1 MAKVYYI
8 VSDGQ
13 ILNIGTDGRLYYE
26 QELVKLAARFPPSPF
41 RDITQSNSAFFDSC
55 THLNP
60 ESFQAYCRD
69 LAILLIRFC
78 TPLDKADEYK
88 VPFLYDIRRALHLP
102 LQGSQL
108 LMFVWSKL
116 TSYAPQ
122 NMAQIITALKS
133 LISRTLETY
142 RPSTDPIYLLLFLTS
157 VLDQTVHLRPP
168 HVIDGK
174 MVFDQ
179 LLVTLSR
186 YFTSADALDSSQGW
200 HSMVAKILD
209 ARSNNKAYNADILD
223 YAKFQDVHGMK
234 RQLMAAAAKMGHQ
247 FTKTGECPPFLACRD
262 LLKEVK
268 DAMFNQNQP
277 RGRTQHRREQERNSS
292 RSSSRSTQGRRSRS
306 PGRPWNPVKT
316 QQPGTHALSAEV
328 DIELTPE
335 ELSSLQ
341 ALINATEQLL
351 DESLDT
357 GNTAV
362 ESVFA
367 TAYQFYKDGLAA
379 TADTSDPV
387 DAATALSI
395 IIDSTP
401 LDEHGREF
409 SGSFMNFLGMIA
421 YNRAKGRKTNARRAP
436 PAIRRA
442 FKQRLTQA
450 PNPNTTSFGTGQPA
464 RTTKSRRDAVKHPD
478 FKRKKKKTPKTSK
491 GVPHAEQTNK
501 SDKRTNLVSL
511 VKFFLRYLE
520 KPCPSN
526 FDELTWHKNKS
537 VKAIKIVQ
545 DILFRITKNIPSAK
559 QQDAVRTV
567 NAHWTFSATAHL
579 ESNDEELYVADG
591 DTDGTSDADDDEPFS
606 L

>member
-1 MAKVYYI
+1 MLYYVVDGFYAADQTYNVEYEKMAAQAETHCPTFYDTQTDGKVYYI
-8 VSDGQ
+8 VSAGQ
-13 ILNIGTDGRLYYE
+13 ILHIGTDGRLYYE

-41 RDITQSNSAFFDSC
+41 RDITQTNSAFFDSC

-60 ESFQAYCRD
+60 ETFQAYCRD

-122 NMAQIITALKS
+122 NLAQIITALKS

-157 VLDQTVHLRPP
+157 VIDQTFHLRPP

-174 MVFDQ
+174 IVFDQ

-186 YFTSADALDSSQGW
+186 YFTSADALDSSKGW

-234 RQLMAAAAKMGHQ
+234 RQLMAAAATIGHQ
-247 FTKTGECPPFLACRD
+247 FTKTGECPPYLACRD

-268 DAMFNQNQP
+268 DSMFNQNQT
-277 RGRTQHRREQERNSS
+277 RGRSKHRTEHDRNPS
-292 RSSSRSTQGRRSRS
+292 RSSSRSTQGCRSRS
-306 PGRPWNPVKT
+306 PGRPWNPANT
-316 QQPGTHALSAEV
+316 PHAGIHALSAEAV
-328 DIELTPE
+328 PELTPQE
-335 ELSSLQ
+335 ESLLQ
-341 ALINATEQLL
+341 VLINATEHLL
-351 DESLDT
+351 DESLET

-367 TAYQFYKDGLAA
+367 TAYQYYKDGLAA

-395 IIDSTP
+395 TVDSTP

-409 SGSFMNFLGMIA
+409 SGAFMNIVGMIA
-421 YNRAKGRKTNARRAP
+421 YNRAKGRKINARRAP
-436 PAIRRA
+436 PAVR
-442 FKQRLTQA
+442 
-450 PNPNTTSFGTGQPA
+450 NGGGEVESGTKSEYNEFWYWSA
-464 RTTKSRRDAVKHPD
+464 RTHCQIASRCSKTSGFQTEEEDPPD
-478 FKRKKKKTPKTSK
+478 F
-491 GVPHAEQTNK
+491 
-501 SDKRTNLVSL
+501 
-511 VKFFLRYLE
+511 
-520 KPCPSN
+520 
-526 FDELTWHKNKS
+526 
-537 VKAIKIVQ
+537 
-545 DILFRITKNIPSAK
+545 
-559 QQDAVRTV
+559 
-567 NAHWTFSATAHL
+567 
-579 ESNDEELYVADG
+579 
-591 DTDGTSDADDDEPFS
+591 
-606 L
+606 